1 MLRQKLKTKCQFNH
15 ESKNKERNFYK
26 TQQGRRTK
34 FKPQTMSIRKRQVA
48 VLHEQIKKEESG
60 MGIDRLKVKEW
71 D

>member
-1 MLRQKLKTKCQFNH
+1 MKAKK
-15 ESKNKERNFYK
+15 RNFYK

-34 FKPQTMSIRKRQVA
+34 FKPQTMSIRKRQLA
-48 VLHEQIKKEESG
+48 VLHEQIKKEESR